1 MAAFFLY
8 NIKLSVCLG
17 AIYLFYYLALRNLT
31 FYNWNRSY
39 FLLATALCF
48 LLPLI
53 NVGPFLESQQTEN
66 LRIIKE
72 LPNIGNLYTPMLHPD
87 KVAEPAY
94 PIVQFILIIFGLGVL
109 VQGGKLLIQFGSF
122 FRLRRAATRLQNE
135 AVNIYQV
142 DKNIAPFSFGNAIF
156 LNKNLLQPAEL
167 AEIIRHELVHIN
179 QKHTLDVLWLEFLT
193 LINWYNPFVWLLKQ
207 AVRQNL
213 EFIADREILLMPH
226 SDKKYY
232 QYLLLKVIGLP
243 DFTIANQF
251 NISSLKTR
259 INMMNRMPSKQRE
272 SGRFLLIIPMM
283 ALLLWACQDDVDKS
297 LIDTSKNQS
306 NVVEMTEAEARA
318 AGFSPNVPPPP
329 PPAPPA
335 PLPDPAADIM
345 NGTKDEPITLE
356 AFFKRNPD
364 IKNFSPILKN
374 NTIVSAV
381 VELKSGKKENY
392 NFKNA
397 GELAQFHQKYGYF
410 PIHNP
415 PPPPAPVVRKMDSDH
430 LSFMK
435 RNQQVEFI
443 GWQGDET
450 MVVFLKSGERE
461 EYDLSNK
468 IIREKAEKKF
478 GKLPQAPP
486 PPPGSKI

>member
-17 AIYLFYYLALRNLT
+17 VIYLFYYLALRNLT
-31 FYNWNRSY
+31 FYNWNRFF
-39 FLLATALCF
+39 FLLGTALCF

-53 NVGPFLESQQTEN
+53 NVGPFLMIQEAEN

-72 LPNIGNLYTPMLHPD
+72 IPNMGNLYTPMLHTER
-87 KVAEPAY
+87 VAEPAY
-94 PIVQFILIIFGLGVL
+94 PIFQFILVLFGLGLL
-109 VQGGKLLIQFGSF
+109 VQGGKLLIQFVSF
-122 FRLRRAATRLQNE
+122 FRLRRSATRLQHG
-135 AVNIYQV
+135 ALNIYQV
-142 DKNIAPFSFGNAIF
+142 DKDIAPFSFGNAIF

-167 AEIIRHELVHIN
+167 HEIIRHEQVHIN
-179 QKHTLDVLWLEFLT
+179 QKHTLDVLWLELLT
-193 LINWYNPFVWLLKQ
+193 LVNWYNPFVWLLKR
-207 AVRQNL
+207 AIRQNL

-272 SGRFLLIIPMM
+272 SGRFLLVIPML
-283 ALLLWACQDDVDKS
+283 AFLLWACQDKAETAFKD
-297 LIDTSKNQS
+297 LPN
-306 NVVEMTEAEARA
+306 TEANKSEVQAGSVPEA
-318 AGFSPNVPPPP
+318 PPP

-335 PLPDPAADIM
+335 PLPETTVDIM
-345 NGTKDEPITLE
+345 NGKKDEPITLE
-356 AFFKRNPD
+356 AFFKRNPN
-364 IKNFSPILKN
+364 IKNFTPILKN

-397 GELAQFHQKYGYF
+397 GELAQFHQRYGYF

-430 LSFMK
+430 VSFMK
-435 RNQQVEFI
+435 RNQQVAML
-443 GWQGDET
+443 GWQGNET

-461 EYDLSNK
+461 EYDLKNK
-468 IIREKAEKKF
+468 ERRAVAQSKF

-486 PPPGSKI
+486 QPPDSKF